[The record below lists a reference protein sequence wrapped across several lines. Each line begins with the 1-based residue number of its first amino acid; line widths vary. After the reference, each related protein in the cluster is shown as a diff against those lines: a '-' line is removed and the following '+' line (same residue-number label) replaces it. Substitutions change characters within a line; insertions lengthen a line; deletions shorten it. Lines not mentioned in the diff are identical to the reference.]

1 MDTVVIIDDSKKM
14 IENYIRMLEA
24 CKEEMNFKYFKYPEK
39 AVEYIR
45 KEGAAVV
52 VCELDM
58 PVMSGKEVFEMIDMI
73 SPETVKIAMT
83 QVKDI
88 KETLEIVNHSRIF
101 KVILKPFFFP
111 EDLLEPIKS
120 AINYYKLLEKRKSK
134 SLQTLTEV
142 SAPSRA
148 NKRLV
153 GEGEKKKQIY
163 YDISKTMSGMING
176 NLQCGNI
183 ELSRG
188 EKEVISKLMDGL
200 FQEFMRYYMFG
211 AQNYIFHINYLMNLF
226 HAPDEHQV
234 FRLKREHNQELPDEV
249 LKKIAYTIF
258 IVGYVAKEIYGQ
270 YQLKTVIDKKN
281 EGFVLGLL
289 LKIPGQKSAQ
299 TIFGKR
305 VTEVVRQVTQKM
317 IDILA
322 KSSLQEVSENLIAE
336 KIYY

>member
-1 MDTVVIIDDSKKM
+1 MDTVVIIDDSRKM
-14 IENYIRMLEA
+14 VESYIRMLEA
-24 CKEEMNFKYFKYPEK
+24 CKEEINCKYFKYPEK

-58 PVMSGKEVFEMIDMI
+58 PVMSGKEVFEMVDMI
-73 SPETVKIAMT
+73 SPETVKIAMA

-101 KVILKPFFFP
+101 KLILKPFFFP
-111 EDLLEPIKS
+111 EDLSEPIKS
-120 AINYYKLLEKRKSK
+120 AINYYKLLEKKKSK
-134 SLQTLTEV
+134 SLKTVIEV
-142 SAPSRA
+142 DVPNREA
-148 NKRLV
+148 KRLV
-153 GEGEKKKQIY
+153 GEVEKKKQIY
-163 YDISKTMSGMING
+163 YDISKAMSGMING

-188 EKEVISKLMDGL
+188 EKETVAKLMDGF

-226 HAPDEHQV
+226 HAPQEHRV
-234 FRLKREHNQELPDEV
+234 FRLKREDNQEIPDEI
-249 LKKIAYTIF
+249 LKKIVYTIF
-258 IVGYVAKEIYGQ
+258 IVGYVTKEMYGQ
-270 YQLKTVIDKKN
+270 YQLKTVIDKKSD
-281 EGFVLGLL
+281 GYVLGLL
-289 LKIPGQKSAQ
+289 LKVSEHEMAAPVFTQ
-299 TIFGKR
+299 R
-305 VTEVVRQVTQKM
+305 VTEVVRQMTQKM

-322 KSSLQEVSENLIAE
+322 KSSQTEVSENLIVE